1 MDVNNL
7 TSVYNQNPTLQGQYT
22 LPEYLALFG
31 QGGASTPAQ
40 TPDSTPAPD
49 SGQGIINAGINQ
61 YQNQGG
67 NNQINVQ
74 SFRTDPRVGGA
85 LEAYDRNKQ
94 LTSMGI
100 NDPFANEI
108 SLQDAYYDDMP
119 NFDDSPGSQ
128 SMMNKIKSGIGKA
141 MQYTPSRMIGNI
153 AMKGLNA
160 LGKYLPVNERAIRE
174 NIQGNLGVRVDD
186 IGRIVN
192 TGNYSDPENIMAGYS
207 NPTEKTF
214 DKRIDKTSETLSSKY
229 GLSQQQING
238 ILDGTLDDDET
249 ENINNLAFNKTMG
262 KTTNLV
268 KQLRSLNIAK
278 DRSKFANNIAK
289 KEVERKKQEAAAAK
303 QAATIEQIR
312 QQYAAQGRDYGQG
325 AASQATQDSYSG
337 SDGSYSG
344 QGEASDW
351 GGGEKDGGYIDGTNR
366 RVDFKNGGATNG
378 SGDAALSAKVKE
390 LMDDGYE
397 FGEAI
402 KEAMKQGYANGGKV
416 NYFKN
421 GVVSLRN
428 GGAPMYSEEDF
439 PILLDPRRPDGSK
452 PSLYDYDG
460 QYDNYDDEVIE
471 IPTGAKMKKP
481 KKKKKK
487 KTKSYFKGGIVS
499 LRGR

>member
-1 MDVNNL
+1 MDINNL
-7 TSVYNQNPTLQGQYT
+7 TGVYNQNPTLQSQYT
-22 LPEYLALFG
+22 LQQYLDMFG
-31 QGGASTPAQ
+31 GGSTFT
-40 TPDSTPAPD
+40 TPTTPTTTGDPNPTLIQP
-49 SGQGIINAGINQ
+49 GQGIINAGINQ
-61 YQNQGG
+61 FQNQGG

-153 AMKGLNA
+153 AKKGLNA

-238 ILDGTLDDDET
+238 ILDGTLDDDEM

-268 KQLRSLNIAK
+268 KQLKSLNIAK

-289 KEVERKKQEAAAAK
+289 KEVERKKQEKQRAAQEKQRAK
-303 QAATIEQIR
+303 DAATVAQA
-312 QQYAAQGRDYGQG
+312 YAGNDGYSPGG
-325 AASQATQDSYSG
+325 GSG
-337 SDGSYSG
+337 SHAADASGSTYS
-344 QGEASDW
+344 DPFDP

-366 RVDFKNGGATNG
+366 RKT
-378 SGDAALSAKVKE
+378 
-390 LMDDGYE
+390 
-397 FGEAI
+397 
-402 KEAMKQGYANGGKV
+402 
-416 NYFKN
+416 NYFK
-421 GVVSLRN
+421 
-428 GGAPMYSEEDF
+428 GGSV
-439 PILLDPRRPDGSK
+439 RK
-452 PSLYDYDG
+452 
-460 QYDNYDDEVIE
+460 
-471 IPTGAKMKKP
+471 
-481 KKKKKK
+481 
-487 KTKSYFKGGIVS
+487 YFKGGIVS

>member
-7 TSVYNQNPTLQGQYT
+7 TNVYNQNPTLKGQYT

-128 SMMNKIKSGIGKA
+128 SMVNKIKSGIGKA
-141 MQYTPSRMIGNI
+141 MQYTPSRMIGSI

-229 GLSQQQING
+229 GLSQQQINE

-289 KEVERKKQEAAAAK
+289 KEVERKKQEAAAA
-303 QAATIEQIR
+303 AAA
-312 QQYAAQGRDYGQG
+312 AAQIERAKRRQAPSDPGSRGRDDTPGFGRTTTGNFTNQFQG
-325 AASQATQDSYSG
+325 GDPGLMAK
-337 SDGSYSG
+337 
-344 QGEASDW
+344 
-351 GGGEKDGGYIDGTNR
+351 GGRVGYNDGGS
-366 RVDFKNGGATNG
+366 TNG
-378 SGDAALSAKVKE
+378 SGEKAFTSKVKE

-397 FGEAI
+397 FGEAV
-402 KEAMKQGYANGGKV
+402 KEAMKQGYVNGGRV
-416 NYFKN
+416 N
-421 GVVSLRN
+421 
-428 GGAPMYSEEDF
+428 
-439 PILLDPRRPDGSK
+439 
-452 PSLYDYDG
+452 
-460 QYDNYDDEVIE
+460 
-471 IPTGAKMKKP
+471 
-481 KKKKKK
+481 
-487 KTKSYFKGGIVS
+487 YFKGGIVS

>member
-7 TSVYNQNPTLQGQYT
+7 TNVYNQNPTLKGQYT

-128 SMMNKIKSGIGKA
+128 SMMNKIQSGIGKA
-141 MQYTPSRMIGNI
+141 MQYTPSRMIGSI

-229 GLSQQQING
+229 GLSQQQINE

-289 KEVERKKQEAAAAK
+289 KEVERKKQEKQRAAQEKQKAK
-303 QAATIEQIR
+303 DAATVAQA
-312 QQYAAQGRDYGQG
+312 YAGNDGYSPGG
-325 AASQATQDSYSG
+325 GSG
-337 SDGSYSG
+337 SHAADASGSTYS
-344 QGEASDW
+344 DPFDP

-366 RVDFKNGGATNG
+366 RKT
-378 SGDAALSAKVKE
+378 
-390 LMDDGYE
+390 
-397 FGEAI
+397 
-402 KEAMKQGYANGGKV
+402 
-416 NYFKN
+416 NYFK
-421 GVVSLRN
+421 
-428 GGAPMYSEEDF
+428 GGSV
-439 PILLDPRRPDGSK
+439 RK
-452 PSLYDYDG
+452 
-460 QYDNYDDEVIE
+460 
-471 IPTGAKMKKP
+471 
-481 KKKKKK
+481 
-487 KTKSYFKGGIVS
+487 YFKGGIVS